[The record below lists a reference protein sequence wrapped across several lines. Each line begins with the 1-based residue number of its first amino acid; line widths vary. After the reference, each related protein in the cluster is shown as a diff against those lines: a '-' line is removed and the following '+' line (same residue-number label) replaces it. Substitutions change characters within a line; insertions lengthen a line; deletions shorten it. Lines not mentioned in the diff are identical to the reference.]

1 MPGKIGRGETV
12 EVSKT
17 GLTGPSRILFPSA
30 FSQIGPFIFLL
41 SWKPGSSQRSQLP
54 RGSFLW
60 YYFCPTALTPKD
72 VENAGGGC
80 PPWVLMPPSD
90 HCSSTFPKLS
100 QPWISG
106 CFIIPPSLRV
116 ITAPTCCLPDH
127 APSFPDVTGLMSL
140 SWLNVTLPKLFNSIS
155 ISM

>member
-72 VENAGGGC
+72 LENAGGRC

-90 HCSSTFPKLS
+90 HCSSTFPKVS

-106 CFIIPPSLRV
+106 CFIIPPSVRV

-127 APSFPDVTGLMSL
+127 APSFPDEVT
-140 SWLNVTLPKLFNSIS
+140 SWLNVTLPKLFNSIT